1 MATPA
6 APINVKALSAH
17 NASSR
22 GDMETLAE
30 LIKDP
35 EAFNATTSAGWS
47 LLHTAAQHD
56 HDR

>member
-1 MATPA
+1 
-6 APINVKALSAH
+6 
-17 NASSR
+17 
-22 GDMETLAE
+22 METLAE

-56 HDR
+56 HDRWVVSGQHACVLVRAFVR